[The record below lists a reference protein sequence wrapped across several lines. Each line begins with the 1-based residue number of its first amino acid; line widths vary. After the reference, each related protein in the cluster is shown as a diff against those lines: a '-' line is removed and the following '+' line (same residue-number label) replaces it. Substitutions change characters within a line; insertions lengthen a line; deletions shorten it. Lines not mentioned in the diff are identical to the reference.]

1 MSNPATPLND
11 PPVLIYHLSQW
22 IDTEVLAE
30 AVVEQLMAALG
41 RVPTENECRNA
52 WCLFLEDLHS
62 NLGSISRRFVP
73 PDGPPWSY
81 QGGDNP

>member
-30 AVVEQLMAALG
+30 AVVEQLMDALG
-41 RVPTENECRNA
+41 HVPTEAQCRQV
-52 WCLFLEDLHS
+52 WYRFLEDLHS
-62 NLGSISRRFVP
+62 HLASIAY
-73 PDGPPWSY
+73 DMEEGP
-81 QGGDNP
+81 